1 MHIVIVGG
9 GKTGAYL
16 AGELKKEHDITL
28 LEQREERVIW
38 LRSALPD
45 IDIIEGDACEPLVLE
60 SAGAPKADLVVA
72 VTGDDEDNLVVAMLA
87 KVLSETTKVYAR
99 VNHPRN
105 QWLFDKAWGVDVAVS
120 SPAVLYG
127 LIGKDLGL
135 GDIVTLLNLQGE
147 DMSLREIRL
156 PEHASSVGSTL
167 ADIALPS
174 NVTVM
179 AILTAEGGV
188 RAARGDT
195 ELAAGDQL
203 LLLAE
208 GEVDQQA
215 IRGALGCSSDDVCA
229 VGEAE
234 PEQH

>member
-1 MHIVIVGG
+1 MRIVIVGG

-16 AGELKKEHDITL
+16 AGELKKEHAVTL
-28 LEQREERVIW
+28 LEQREERVVW

-45 IDIIEGDACEPLVLE
+45 IEIIEGDACEPLVLE
-60 SAGAPKADLVVA
+60 GAGAPKADLVVA

-105 QWLFDKAWGVDVAVS
+105 QWLFDKEWGVDVAVS

-135 GDIVTLLNLQGE
+135 GDIVTLLNLQDE
-147 DMSLREIRL
+147 DMSVREIRL
-156 PEHASSVGSTL
+156 PDNARAVGSTL

-179 AILTAEGGV
+179 AILAAGGGV
-188 RAARGDT
+188 RAARGETTLDG
-195 ELAAGDQL
+195 GDQL
-203 LLLAE
+203 LLLFE
-208 GEVDQQA
+208 GEIDQQA
-215 IRGALGCSSDDVCA
+215 IRDALGVVEEVCTDED
-229 VGEAE
+229 EAGA
-234 PEQH
+234 H

>member
-1 MHIVIVGG
+1 MRIVIVGG

-16 AGELKKEHDITL
+16 AGELKKEHTVTL

-45 IDIIEGDACEPLVLE
+45 IEIIEGDACEPLVLE
-60 SAGAPKADLVVA
+60 GAGAPAADLVVA

-87 KVLSETTKVYAR
+87 KVLSDTTKVYAR

-105 QWLFDKAWGVDVAVS
+105 QWLFDKEWGVDVAVS

-135 GDIVTLLNLQGE
+135 GDIVTLLNLQDE

-156 PEHASSVGSTL
+156 PENAKACGLTL

-179 AILTAEGGV
+179 AILAAGGGV

-195 ELAAGDQL
+195 LLGGGDQL
-203 LLLAE
+203 LLLFE
-208 GEVDQQA
+208 GDIDQQA
-215 IRGALGCSSDDVCA
+215 IRDALGVTEEVCTDEDDA
-229 VGEAE
+229 AA
-234 PEQH
+234 H

>member
-1 MHIVIVGG
+1 
-9 GKTGAYL
+9 
-16 AGELKKEHDITL
+16 
-28 LEQREERVIW
+28 
-38 LRSALPD
+38 
-45 IDIIEGDACEPLVLE
+45 VLE
-60 SAGAPKADLVVA
+60 GAGAPAADLVVA

-87 KVLSETTKVYAR
+87 KVLSDTTKVYAR

-105 QWLFDKAWGVDVAVS
+105 QWLFDKEWGVDVAVS

-135 GDIVTLLNLQGE
+135 GDIVTLLNLQDE

-156 PEHASSVGSTL
+156 PENAKACGLTL

-179 AILTAEGGV
+179 AILAAGGGV

-195 ELAAGDQL
+195 LLGGGDQL
-203 LLLAE
+203 LLLFE
-208 GEVDQQA
+208 GDIDQQA
-215 IRGALGCSSDDVCA
+215 IRDALGVTEEVCTDEDDA
-229 VGEAE
+229 AA
-234 PEQH
+234 H